1 MIPLRDTIR
10 SRSFPLV
17 NLGIIGLNTLVFL
30 FELNLSPRGLNQ
42 FIFTFG
48 MVPAR
53 LNLTSPLALLDNPLP
68 LITLFSHMFMHGGW
82 VHFLSNMWTLFIF
95 GDNVEDRMG
104 GGRYFVFYILA
115 GLASGL
121 LQALVAPGSSVPAI
135 GASGA
140 IAGVLGAYF
149 ILYPGGRVLTLIP
162 IFIFP
167 WFVEIPAIIYLGFW
181 FVSQLFSGL
190 AALNMPAEASMGGVA
205 WWAHIGG
212 FIFGILA
219 YRFFVR
225 RIQPIYYRQFPRFPE
240 DSF

>member
-10 SRSFPLV
+10 SRTIPLV
-17 NLGIIGLNTLVFL
+17 NVAFIALNALVFI
-30 FELNLSPRGLNQ
+30 FELSLSPQGLER
-42 FIFTFG
+42 FIMTFG

-53 LNLTSPLALLDNPLP
+53 LHLTEPLALLQNPLV

-95 GDNVEDRMG
+95 GDNIEDRMG
-104 GGRYFVFYILA
+104 HRRYLIFYVFA

-121 LQALVAPGSSVPAI
+121 LQALVAPGSRVPAI

-149 ILYPGGRVLTLIP
+149 ILYPGGRVVTLIMLV
-162 IFIFP
+162 FIP

-181 FVSQLFSGL
+181 FVTQLFSGL
-190 AALNMPAEASMGGVA
+190 AALNTPGAANMGGVA

-212 FIFGILA
+212 FLFGV
-219 YRFFVR
+219 FVHR
-225 RIQPIYYRQFPRFPE
+225 LFLRQAPMSYYYQPPRYPDDPF
-240 DSF
+240 

>member
-10 SRSFPLV
+10 SRSIPLV
-17 NLGIIGLNTLVFL
+17 NLGIIGLNILVFIY
-30 FELNLSPRGLNQ
+30 ELSLSPQGLDR
-42 FIFTFG
+42 FIATFG

-53 LNLTSPLALLDNPLP
+53 LHLTQPLALLRSPLP
-68 LITLFSHMFMHGGW
+68 LTTMFSHMFMHGGW
-82 VHFLSNMWTLFIF
+82 LHIISNMWILFIF

-104 GGRYFVFYILA
+104 SGRYFIFYILS

-121 LQALVAPGSSVPAI
+121 LQALVAPASRVPAI

-149 ILYPGGRVLTLIP
+149 ILYPAGRVLTLIP

-167 WFVEIPAIIYLGFW
+167 WFVEVPAIIYLGFW
-181 FVSQLFSGL
+181 FISQLFSGL
-190 AALNMPAEASMGGVA
+190 VALNVPNAANMGGVA

-212 FIFGILA
+212 FLFGVLA
-219 YRFFVR
+219 HRFF
-225 RIQPIYYRQFPRFPE
+225 IKHIHPSYYRQYPRFPE
-240 DSF
+240 DTM

>member
-1 MIPLRDTIR
+1 MFPLRDTIR
-10 SRSFPLV
+10 SRSIPFV
-17 NLGIIGLNTLVFL
+17 NLGLIGLNTLVFL
-30 FELNLSPRGLNQ
+30 FELSLSPQGLDR
-42 FIFTFG
+42 FIFAYG

-53 LNLTSPLALLDNPLP
+53 LHLTQPVALVQDPLP

-82 VHFLSNMWTLFIF
+82 LHFISNMWTLYIF

-104 GGRYFVFYILA
+104 SGRYLFFYLLG

-121 LQALVAPGSSVPAI
+121 LQALAAPGSSFPAI

-149 ILYPGGRVLTLIP
+149 ILYPAGRVLTLVL
-162 IFIFP
+162 IFVFP

-190 AALNMPAEASMGGVA
+190 AALNNASAGMGGVA

-212 FIFGILA
+212 FLFGVFA
-219 YRFFVR
+219 NRFFAR
-225 RIQPIYYRQFPRFPE
+225 HISPSYYRSYPRDPDDF
-240 DSF
+240 F

>member
-17 NLGIIGLNTLVFL
+17 NLVIIVLNALVFIY
-30 FELNLSPRGLNQ
+30 EISLSPNGLDRL
-42 FIFTFG
+42 IATFG
-48 MVPAR
+48 LVPAR
-53 LNLTSPLALLDNPLP
+53 LHLTQPMLLVNNPLP
-68 LITLFSHMFMHGGW
+68 LITMFSHMYLHGGW
-82 VHFLSNMWTLFIF
+82 LHIISNMWILFIF

-104 GGRYFVFYILA
+104 SGRYFVFYTLS

-121 LQALVAPGSSVPAI
+121 LQALIAPTSRVPAI

-149 ILYPGGRVLTLIP
+149 ILYPAGRVLTLIP
-162 IFIFP
+162 IFIIP
-167 WFVEIPAIIYLGFW
+167 WFVEIPAIVFLGFW

-190 AALNMPAEASMGGVA
+190 AALNVPNAANMGGVA

-212 FIFGILA
+212 FLFGILA
-219 YRFFVR
+219 HRFFIR
-225 RIQPIYYRQFPRFPE
+225 NIHPAYYRDYPRFP
-240 DSF
+240 DDTI